1 MTVTK
6 KKKISVGQAVQIC
19 PNANTKNAGKFGTVK
34 AIKDPSGR
42 YYGPSEKI
50 YVIDLGENRTA
61 ELMADKIIVVA
72 DAEAKVEEKLEE
84 KYFVISTDGK
94 FTSKP
99 LGYAKAIEMAKEK
112 QLSTP
117 DAPNYFVAKVIQ
129 KTTTPK
135 TVVDMV
141 SV

>member
-6 KKKISVGQAVQIC
+6 KKKITVGQTVQIN

-34 AIKDPSGR
+34 AIKEANR
-42 YYGPSEKI
+42 WHGPNGTT
-50 YVIDLGENRTA
+50 YVIDLGENKTA
-61 ELMADKIIVVA
+61 EVLADKLIVVA
-72 DAEAKVEEKLEE
+72 EAPDQKTEKVEE

-99 LGYAKAIEMAKEK
+99 VGYAKAVEMAKEK

-141 SV
+141 SI